1 MLLCLPPPLL
11 CLPPR
16 PALDDAGWRGQRH
29 ASTGTPEERKG
40 GDGRTEGGR
49 EQGIGGKICRRWGAW
64 RVVSP
69 LALVSSL
76 GPSPPLLS
84 FTSVLFLS
92 IQHYMRGPSQSVFAG
107 RRGGG
112 FGETTPSLNPP
123 TAVDSKLKKVLLQT
137 PISGLQWEANF
148 KL

>member
-1 MLLCLPPPLL
+1 MAGTAACLD
-11 CLPPR
+11 R
-16 PALDDAGWRGQRH
+16 NAGGEEGRGR
-29 ASTGTPEERKG
+29 
-40 GDGRTEGGR
+40 RTEGGR

-64 RVVSP
+64 RVVSGGKKMP
-69 LALVSSL
+69 LALASPV
-76 GPSPPLLS
+76 GPSPLLS

-92 IQHYMRGPSQSVFAG
+92 IQHYMRGPSQSVFVG

-137 PISGLQWEANF
+137 PISGLYWEANF
-148 KL
+148 KLQSKDDSVGGE